1 MSPVSETTVVMARNC
16 SSLLV
21 MDEPPSATF
30 LYPNA
35 YPVSAIVAPWRVI
48 RKRQAEAP
56 PEPNASEPVVCR
68 SHSRCQGPSHAKSQE
83 PQRSFFRDP
92 QGYLF
97 RREAD
102 FAGLAQN
109 GQGSCVARTQTGFRN
124 PSRPDGRACRPAQ

>member
-35 YPVSAIVAPWRVI
+35 YPVPAIVAPWRVI
-48 RKRQAEAP
+48 SKRQAGAP

-68 SHSRCQGPSHAKSQE
+68 SHSHREGAPMTNHKNLK
-83 PQRSFFRDP
+83 D
-92 QGYLF
+92 LF
-97 RREAD
+97 SETLKD
-102 FAGLAQN
+102 IYFAEKQIL
-109 GQGSCVARTQTGFRN
+109 
-124 PSRPDGRACRPAQ
+124 RALP